1 MFFYVF
7 KYPSCKG
14 TFVIVWGELWPG
26 YVLVRS
32 LDSLALHEA
41 ENWSQRQDRRPASSS
56 SDVLL
61 SIDTTVFT
69 VIFLIACWQGYCT
82 DKELYLA
89 CDVDFALIVGHHWR
103 RNELWETSKGTSE
116 KIRIPVDSV
125 GMRVLDILL
134 VGSKCKCL
142 WQLRYRRNTAVES
155 SVTDALVDRI
165 GGVQTSSRTPDL
177 HCAVTAGR
185 SQMNTCNTI

>member
-1 MFFYVF
+1 MYF
-7 KYPSCKG
+7 CN
-14 TFVIVWGELWPG
+14 
-26 YVLVRS
+26 S
-32 LDSLALHEA
+32 LRWTMTWICSSEILRLSSAP
-41 ENWSQRQDRRPASSS
+41 WSRKLTPATGQETRFLFLRRPTLHRHHCFHCHLP
-56 SDVLL
+56 DRLL
-61 SIDTTVFT
+61 TG
-69 VIFLIACWQGYCT
+69 L
-82 DKELYLA
+82 LYGQRAL
-89 CDVDFALIVGHHWR
+89 FGMWRWLRLIVGHHWR
-103 RNELWETSKGTSE
+103 HNELWETSKGTIE

-155 SVTDALVDRI
+155 SVTGALVDRV